1 MKAVNLHKRFAL
13 ATLKVFGTKPIGILC
28 GFGIPAFL
36 LSLFMS
42 NTGTTALLI
51 PIADGV
57 IDSTQSSMQ
66 SDRLKNIVRHF
77 SKA

>member
-1 MKAVNLHKRFAL
+1 M
-13 ATLKVFGTKPIGILC
+13 
-28 GFGIPAFL
+28 

-57 IDSTQSSMQ
+57 IDSTIETMTSE
-66 SDRLKNIVRHF
+66 RLKKTVRHF
-77 SKA
+77 AKGLTLVVVS

>member
-1 MKAVNLHKRFAL
+1 
-13 ATLKVFGTKPIGILC
+13 
-28 GFGIPAFL
+28 
-36 LSLFMS
+36 MS

-57 IDSTQSSMQ
+57 IDSTLSSMQ
-66 SDRLKNIVRHF
+66 SDRLKNVVRHF